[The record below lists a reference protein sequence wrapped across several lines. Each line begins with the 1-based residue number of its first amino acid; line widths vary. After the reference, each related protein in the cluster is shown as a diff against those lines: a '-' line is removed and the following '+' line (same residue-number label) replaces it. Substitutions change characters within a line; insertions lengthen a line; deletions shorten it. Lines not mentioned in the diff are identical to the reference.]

1 VTVERI
7 AQFINSQVSGGDLI
21 TFSGPPIPIAAAM
34 DDTAIRRVIDKL
46 PSTPLEIGIHETME
60 RFAALRDAGRLDTS
74 DLFS

>member
-1 VTVERI
+1 
-7 AQFINSQVSGGDLI
+7 
-21 TFSGPPIPIAAAM
+21 M

-60 RFAALRDAGRLDTS
+60 RFAVLRDAGRLDTS